1 VIDEQ
6 PDFGPPPASGSIF
19 LRMAWMGVVP
29 AILVCIFVLANTEP
43 WTFTGYDFA
52 VVLLLVGG
60 IVARAVDVLRYGGTT
75 AYGEPSTPRHIV
87 RYAIG
92 LMLVTTTAWLLAQSI
107 GL

>member
-6 PDFGPPPASGSIF
+6 PEWVAAPPSGSIF

-29 AILVCIFVLANTEP
+29 AILVCIFVLANTDP

-60 IVARAVDVLRYGGTT
+60 IVARAIDVLRYGGTT
-75 AYGEPSTPRHIV
+75 AYGDPSTPRHIV
-87 RYAIG
+87 TYAVG
-92 LMLVTTTAWLLAQSI
+92 LALVTGVAWALAQSI
-107 GL
+107 GI